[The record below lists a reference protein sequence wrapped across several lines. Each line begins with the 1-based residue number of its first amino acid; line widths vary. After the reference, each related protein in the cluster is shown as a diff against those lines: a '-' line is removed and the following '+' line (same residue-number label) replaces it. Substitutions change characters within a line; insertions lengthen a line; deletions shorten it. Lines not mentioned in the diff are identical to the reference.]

1 MAKPGRTG
9 KVPGPKVLRLQ
20 LGRELRRL
28 REQAGVTSRDAV
40 ATPLGWDVSKVS
52 RVELGQSTVTLK
64 EIDQL
69 LELYGAPKDDS
80 AHVRSLGEAARKRGS
95 YGKVPDWA
103 KGYIGMEADADIL
116 KIYYG
121 ELVPGPLQTDDY
133 ARAILSTSVT
143 VAAADIDRLVQT
155 RARRREII
163 AQDDPPEVQIVLGEA
178 ALRRQVGGP
187 DVLRAQLD
195 HLREIAKLPHVTLQV
210 LPFSSGEHAALETPF
225 TLLYLTEVDA
235 TYVYLEDLTSADF
248 WDRAPHVPVYEMVFD
263 RLQIAA
269 LGKRETLSAL
279 DRAIQ
284 DLA

>member
-1 MAKPGRTG
+1 MATGAGRT
-9 KVPGPKVLRLQ
+9 PGPKVLRLQ

-28 REQAGVTSRDAV
+28 REAAGIDSREAV

-52 RVELGQSTVTLK
+52 RVELGQSTVSAD
-64 EIDQL
+64 EIEQL
-69 LELYGAPKDDS
+69 LKLFGTAREDGER
-80 AHVRSLGEAARKRGS
+80 VRKLGEAARKRGT

-103 KGYIGMEADADIL
+103 KGYIGMESDADAL

-121 ELVPGPLQTDDY
+121 ELIPGPLQIDSY

-143 VAAADIDRLVQT
+143 VAAADIDRLVQS
-155 RARRREII
+155 RARRREILVR
-163 AQDDPPEVQIVLGEA
+163 DDSPTVEVVLGEA
-178 ALRRQVGGP
+178 VLRRHVGGP
-187 DVLRAQLD
+187 AVLRDQLK
-195 HLREIAKLPHVTLQV
+195 HLREMAELPHVTLQV
-210 LPFSSGEHAALETPF
+210 LQFSSGEHAALETPF
-225 TLLYLTEVDA
+225 TLLYLREVGA

-269 LGKRETLSAL
+269 LGKRETLATL
-279 DRAIQ
+279 DRAIA